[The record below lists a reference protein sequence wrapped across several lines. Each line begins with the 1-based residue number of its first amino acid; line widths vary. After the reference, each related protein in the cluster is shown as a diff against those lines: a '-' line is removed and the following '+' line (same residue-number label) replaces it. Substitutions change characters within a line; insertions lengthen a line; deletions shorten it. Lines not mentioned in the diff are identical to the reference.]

1 MILFLQSNWRTFF
14 KNGKLQ
20 SLKHKDLEVFN
31 ITPILY
37 FIISFSRMSLYKLK
51 FKLNLNDEDKS
62 HEVGQQYSW
71 INIPCG
77 GSLSGD
83 KNL

>member
-14 KNGKLQ
+14 KNEKLQ

-62 HEVGQQYSW
+62 HDVGQQYSW
-71 INIPCG
+71 INIPRG

-83 KNL
+83 INL